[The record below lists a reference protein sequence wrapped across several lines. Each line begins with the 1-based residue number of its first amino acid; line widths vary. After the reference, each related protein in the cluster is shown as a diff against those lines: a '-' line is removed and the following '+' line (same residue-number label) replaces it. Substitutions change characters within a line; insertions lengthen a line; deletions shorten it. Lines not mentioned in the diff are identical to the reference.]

1 MMNSSDINIF
11 YDQYVDGKH
20 APENGFL
27 GHFDFLLWKDLQKD
41 LSACEQ
47 LQRKPFYKIALVSGN
62 AIYQSKS
69 TKIPISGYN
78 IIFSAPLARFL
89 FTTNDEQFQGKYC
102 VCSETFL
109 KGTSQ
114 FSLAT
119 VPIFQSRDLYVKALS
134 EVQYDDLLILFEQI
148 QNEHKSTYPYK
159 EQLIRN
165 RIFDVI
171 HYVQKLDDKFY
182 KSVTTSEESLEE
194 RLLKMLEN
202 SFFNIGKDKILE
214 SKSPSYYAGLLNTT
228 VDNLNKVLKTSM
240 GKTTQ
245 TIIQERII
253 EEANVFLR
261 HTHLSVKEIAW
272 CLHFLETSH
281 FQNFYKR
288 QTGLTPIQY
297 RTA

>member
-1 MMNSSDINIF
+1 MNSSDINIF
-11 YDQYVDGKH
+11 YDQYVDRSH
-20 APENGFL
+20 PQDEGFL

-41 LSACEQ
+41 LSACER
-47 LQRKPFYKIALVSGN
+47 LQRKPFYKIALVSGD
-62 AIYQSKS
+62 AIYHSKS
-69 TKIPISGYN
+69 TKIPISGYS
-78 IIFSAPLARFL
+78 IIFSDPLARFS

-109 KGTSQ
+109 RGTSQ

-119 VPIFQSRDLYVKALS
+119 LPIFRSRDIYVKALS

-148 QNEHKSTYPYK
+148 QNEHKSAYPYK

-171 HYVQKLDDKFY
+171 HYVQKLDEKFY
-182 KSVTTSEESLEE
+182 KGVINGEESLEE
-194 RLLKMLEN
+194 RFLKVLEN
-202 SFFNIGKDKILE
+202 AFFNIGKDKMLE
-214 SKSPSYYAGLLNTT
+214 SKSPFYYAGLLNTT

-261 HTHLSVKEIAW
+261 HTRLSVKEIAW

-288 QTGLTPIQY
+288 QTGISPIQY
-297 RTA
+297 RTV

>member
-11 YDQYVDGKH
+11 YDQYVDGQH
-20 APENGFL
+20 APENGYL

-109 KGTSQ
+109 KGTSP

-134 EVQYDDLLILFEQI
+134 EGQYDDLLILFEQI

-202 SFFNIGKDKILE
+202 SFFNIGTDKILE

>member
-1 MMNSSDINIF
+1 MNSSDINIF
-11 YDQYVDGKH
+11 YDQYVDGH
-20 APENGFL
+20 HSPEDGFL

-41 LSACEQ
+41 LSACER

-69 TKIPISGYN
+69 AQIPISGYS
-78 IIFSAPLARFL
+78 IIFSDPLSRFS
-89 FTTNDEQFQGKYC
+89 FTTNDEQFEGKYC

-109 KGTSQ
+109 RGTSQ

-119 VPIFQSRDLYVKALS
+119 LPIFQSRDIYVKPLS
-134 EVQYDDLLILFEQI
+134 KVRYDDLMILFEQI
-148 QNEHKSTYPYK
+148 QNEHRSAYPYR

-165 RIFDVI
+165 RILDII
-171 HYVQKLDDKFY
+171 HYVQKLDEKFY
-182 KSVTTSEESLEE
+182 KGVTTTEESLEE

-202 SFFNIGKDKILE
+202 SFFDIGKDKILE
-214 SKSPSYYAGLLNTT
+214 SKSPFYYAGLLNTT
-228 VDNLNKVLKTSM
+228 VDNLNKVLKASR

-245 TIIQERII
+245 AIIQERII
-253 EEANVFLR
+253 EEANVLLR
-261 HTHLSVKEIAW
+261 HTSLSVKEIAW
-272 CLHFLETSH
+272 CLHFLEASH

-288 QTGLTPIQY
+288 QTGVTPIQY

>member
-1 MMNSSDINIF
+1 MNSSDINIF

-20 APENGFL
+20 PSDDGFL
-27 GHFDFLLWKDLQKD
+27 GHFDFLLWKDLRKD
-41 LSACEQ
+41 LSACER
-47 LQRKPFYKIALVSGN
+47 LQRKPFYKIALVSGT

-69 TKIPISGYN
+69 RKIPISGYN
-78 IIFSAPLARFL
+78 IIFSAPLSRFS
-89 FTTNDEQFQGKYC
+89 FTTNDEQFEGRYG

-109 KGTSQ
+109 KGTSP

-119 VPIFQSRDLYVKALS
+119 VPIFQSSDLYVKALS
-134 EVQYDDLLILFEQI
+134 EVQYHDLLILFEQI

-171 HYVQKLDDKFY
+171 HYVQKLDEKFY
-182 KSVTTSEESLEE
+182 NGVTTSEESLEE

-202 SFFNIGKDKILE
+202 AFFNIGKDKTLE
-214 SKSPSYYAGLLNTT
+214 SKSPSHYASLLNTT
-228 VDNLNKVLKTSM
+228 VDHLNKVLKNSM

-261 HTHLSVKEIAW
+261 HTRLSVKEIAW

-288 QTGLTPIQY
+288 QTGVTPIQY